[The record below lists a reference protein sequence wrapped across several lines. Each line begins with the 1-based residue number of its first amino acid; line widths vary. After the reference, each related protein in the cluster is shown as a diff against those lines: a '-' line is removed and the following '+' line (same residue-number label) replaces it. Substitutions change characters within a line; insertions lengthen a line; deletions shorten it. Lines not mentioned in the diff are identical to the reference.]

1 MTVQR
6 EIVVVCGTDGSYAR
20 PLSVMLRSAV
30 DNLAQDCSL
39 LAYVLYSEVS
49 EEDRDRVRRSI
60 SDTRCTIRWISVDTS
75 TIAGVPLW
83 GRMPVSTYF
92 KLFLTDLLP
101 VEVTRAVWLDCDVLV
116 CGDLA
121 ELWNTEL
128 GGYEAAA
135 VQDQLVPL
143 VSSRGGVARHR
154 NLGIAADSKYFNA
167 GVMVID
173 VAAWR
178 TRHVTTKALDYLKR
192 QWKSVV
198 FWDQEGLNVALAGR
212 WSELPPR
219 WNYNVSLPFN
229 RRPAGR
235 ASPMILHFAGMLKP
249 WIYRT
254 RDPEWSQYIEYLDR
268 TAWRGMRPRR
278 TLVALAVSLYERS
291 GVRRVLHPLET
302 IAMDAVRRMSR
313 TPTPR
318 DDVEFVSAMPA
329 VND

>member
-1 MTVQR
+1 VTVQR

-101 VEVTRAVWLDCDVLV
+101 VEVTRAVWLDCDILV

-192 QWKSVV
+192 QWKSVERGACGQMV
-198 FWDQEGLNVALAGR
+198 GAAPAV
-212 WSELPPR
+212 ELQR
-219 WNYNVSLPFN
+219 QSSIQSQA
-229 RRPAGR
+229 RRPR
-235 ASPMILHFAGMLKP
+235 EPHDS
-249 WIYRT
+249 
-254 RDPEWSQYIEYLDR
+254 
-268 TAWRGMRPRR
+268 
-278 TLVALAVSLYERS
+278 SLCRNAE
-291 GVRRVLHPLET
+291 
-302 IAMDAVRRMSR
+302 AMDIPHTRS
-313 TPTPR
+313 
-318 DDVEFVSAMPA
+318 
-329 VND
+329 